1 MGHYDIQQVCL
12 NGHQVTANYSSS
24 PEFRRDFCATCGEK
38 RLRDALHVITIFLV
52 SIRLVALYVGTTDTP
67 EYCEHCGAAFPWTEK
82 KSKLIS
88 SSLKAS
94 SVSNDYFGLVKKICS
109 RFHLVANQLKTRH
122 SNRESLVISDEYD
135 VQDLLH
141 ALLHIYFDD
150 IRPEEWTPNYAGG
163 SSRVDFY

>member
-1 MGHYDIQQVCL
+1 M
-12 NGHQVTANYSSS
+12 
-24 PEFRRDFCATCGEK
+24 
-38 RLRDALHVITIFLV
+38 
-52 SIRLVALYVGTTDTP
+52 
-67 EYCEHCGAAFPWTEK
+67 TEK
-82 KSKLIS
+82 EVKTNFIFIESIL
-88 SSLKAS
+88 SLMTILVWLKR
-94 SVSNDYFGLVKKICS
+94 SVL
-109 RFHLVANQLKTRH
+109 FHLVANQLKTRH

>member
-1 MGHYDIQQVCL
+1 
-12 NGHQVTANYSSS
+12 
-24 PEFRRDFCATCGEK
+24 
-38 RLRDALHVITIFLV
+38 
-52 SIRLVALYVGTTDTP
+52 
-67 EYCEHCGAAFPWTEK
+67 
-82 KSKLIS
+82 
-88 SSLKAS
+88 
-94 SVSNDYFGLVKKICS
+94 KKICS

-163 SSRVDFY
+163 SSRVDFLLKNEVIIIEVKKTRATLKAKD